1 VIYPDIQKTL
11 FPTPKEEVLKETKI
25 SKSIF
30 GQWHKQGL
38 LSLDFQKIIELDEPQ
53 RLECIFLAGLFNS
66 GMGLESIQQMLS
78 VLEKPYSYNP
88 AKIYFDVF
96 KNEWFYLPK
105 EQELS
110 DEEIIESYFENLTVD
125 EIKSKVSDLLDL
137 LEEKV
142 SNQS

>member
-1 VIYPDIQKTL
+1 MIHPDFQLKIYSTSKAD
-11 FPTPKEEVLKETKI
+11 VLEETKTTEE
-25 SKSIF
+25 SFNK
-30 GQWHKQGL
+30 WHKQGL
-38 LSLDFQKIIELDEPQ
+38 LSFDFSKTYLLNEPH

-66 GMGLESIQQMLS
+66 GMNLESIQQMLS
-78 VLEKPYSYNP
+78 VLKKPYSYNP
-88 AKIYFDVF
+88 TKIYFDVF

-137 LEEKV
+137 MEEKV